1 MKKNRLY
8 TMMAVAML
16 LTAGCSDD
24 IENGGNNI
32 NTPVENGDRVYMAV
46 NISSVSG
53 AETKAPTGGE
63 AGDGQLVG
71 SDTEN
76 AVNNGWIYLIPTN
89 SETATLT
96 GTVSYDESTVEDLT
110 KVQSDEDI
118 KIYGTFTN
126 NILGEVGSEIGNA
139 TAGTQHRPAV
149 LVSFST
155 SEIEYNKY
163 YQILAITNAPNLP
176 EFTTL
181 HQLRDYLQTTAW
193 EGDGT
198 TVSSCSNFVMS
209 THQMYQADGDP
220 AASEIKFVESNTEDN
235 PAVASVYVERLA
247 ARIDLAINTTS
258 ADDETKG
265 FKVANSIVLEN
276 GTNQDYVKLTDYAV
290 VNQMQ
295 AGTYMLK
302 RVSSRVQSQIADIP
316 TDGKQLYLEDE
327 IWSDSGT
334 TPQYNYVLD
343 PWTMAKSIA
352 EIDWSQSFTSAA
364 VYTTGGEGSATTTV
378 AKKQTQLYKYPFVS
392 DLNDVTNL
400 FKRITET
407 EDFTPICYTQ
417 ENTVNHTQQKNGF
430 STGLVFKGTYTPGH
444 LSEYDP
450 AEGSVKAVENSTQ
463 STSFYVVDDV
473 YNAKASRYLS
483 ADLRTAGVL
492 SFKTADQSVE
502 KALIQYLFNT
512 ADETTVD
519 FPSSTVSLAELN
531 AIVAKIRGGKLAQA
545 YKAYLE
551 GKLKDQTELT
561 ADVQQSL
568 KWSAFVSSVEESA
581 PIAVPTTVDAKENLI
596 KNYGVSYYENG
607 ECYYKYWIRHANN
620 NNNNQMGVMEFAIV
634 RNNVY
639 QVQVNGVSALGDP
652 LPFTP
657 GEDDPDTDDED
668 DDVYIKIKIYVK
680 DWVVRKNSSIIL

>member
-63 AGDGQLVG
+63 AGDGQLEG

-76 AVNNGWIYLIPTN
+76 AVNNVWIYLIPTN

-96 GTVSYDESTVEDLT
+96 GTVPSDESTVDDLT

-139 TAGTQHRPAV
+139 TAGTKHRPAV

-163 YQILAITNAPNLP
+163 YQILAITNALSLP

-247 ARIDLAINTTS
+247 ARIDLAISDAAN
-258 ADDETKG
+258 G
-265 FKVANSIVLEN
+265 FEVENSIVLEN
-276 GTNQDYVKLTDYAV
+276 SEGTNQDYVKLTGYAV

-364 VYTTGGEGSATTTV
+364 VYTTGEEGFATTTV
-378 AKKQTQLYKYPFVS
+378 ANKQTELYKNPFVLG
-392 DLNDVTNL
+392 LNEVTNL
-400 FKRITET
+400 FKSRTT
-407 EDFTPICYTQ
+407 TGTKFTPICYTQ

-430 STGLVFKGTYTPGH
+430 STGLVFKGTYTPGY
-444 LSEYDP
+444 LSKYAPE
-450 AEGSVKAVENSTQ
+450 EGSVKADVNSTQ
-463 STSFYVVDDV
+463 GTSFYVVDDV

-502 KALIQYLFNT
+502 KMLIQYLFNT
-512 ADETTVD
+512 ADEITVD
-519 FPSSTVSLAELN
+519 FPSSVSLAELN

-581 PIAVPTTVDAKENLI
+581 PIAVPEDVKDKENLI

-639 QVQVNGVSALGDP
+639 QVEVVGVSALGDP